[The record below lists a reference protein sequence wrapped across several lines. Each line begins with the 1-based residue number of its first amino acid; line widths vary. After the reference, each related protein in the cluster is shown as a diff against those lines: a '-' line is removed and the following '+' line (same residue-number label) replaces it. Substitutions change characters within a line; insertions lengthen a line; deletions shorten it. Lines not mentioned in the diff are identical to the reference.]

1 MFRTPTKLMAIYVG
15 FLITFAWGTANSVAF
30 ASENERYK
38 AIPMAAGGYVFILD
52 TREGHAWTWS
62 SGGTGGASA
71 NGVNPHIVYQGNVRQ
86 NMKGSATA
94 IQSPQDGKKNKR
106 F

>member
-1 MFRTPTKLMAIYVG
+1 MRRPCAKRMPRYIIL
-15 FLITFAWGTANSVAF
+15 LIALAWCGANSVSF

-38 AIPMAAGGYVFILD
+38 AIPMASGGYVFIID
-52 TREGHAWTWS
+52 TKEGHAWTWS
-62 SGGTGGASA
+62 SGGTGGASS

-86 NMKGSATA
+86 NMKKSKSAVQ
-94 IQSPQDGKKNKR
+94 IPQMEKNGKR